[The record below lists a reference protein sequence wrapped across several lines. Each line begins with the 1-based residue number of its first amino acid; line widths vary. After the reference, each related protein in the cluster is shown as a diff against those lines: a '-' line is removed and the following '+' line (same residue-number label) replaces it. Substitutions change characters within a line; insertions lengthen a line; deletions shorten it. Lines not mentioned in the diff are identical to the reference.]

1 MFGGKNPNNKDPD
14 LNDLL
19 DKLSVLERDYDNI
32 EKERT
37 VYKLEASKFEK
48 ENLLLEDQFSKIAEQ
63 NEKLE

>member
-1 MFGGKNPNNKDPD
+1 MRRQSNSQSRSGKKTEKVFGGKNPNNKDPD

-37 VYKLEASKFEK
+37 VYKLEA
-48 ENLLLEDQFSKIAEQ
+48 
-63 NEKLE
+63 

>member
-37 VYKLEASKFEK
+37 VYKLEA
-48 ENLLLEDQFSKIAEQ
+48 
-63 NEKLE
+63 